1 MNQRFYKVGNA
12 LKKIPVDMVVWF
24 GGNGVM
30 KGISECV
37 AFDLSV
43 KKEIILKSLEKSSNL
58 TKEQMPS
65 LRGEV
70 RTGRM
75 WGQEMA
81 EVVWVSHGCRQHLL
95 WKKQDRG
102 RGRTG
107 KESNNFCLFIYKLEL
122 LLEHLN
128 QDFQCGVG

>member
-1 MNQRFYKVGNA
+1 
-12 LKKIPVDMVVWF
+12 
-24 GGNGVM
+24 M

-43 KKEIILKSLEKSSNL
+43 KKEIILKSLEESSNL

-81 EVVWVSHGCRQHLL
+81 EVV
-95 WKKQDRG
+95 
-102 RGRTG
+102 
-107 KESNNFCLFIYKLEL
+107 
-122 LLEHLN
+122 
-128 QDFQCGVG
+128 